1 MILKI
6 NTKKLKQKLLWENSR
21 GGEKFPHLY
30 GKLNLESIVK
40 VDIPNA

>member
-6 NTKKLKQKLLWENSR
+6 DTERLKENLLWETSR

-30 GKLNLESIVK
+30 DSLTLESVVK